1 MEYWDQTIA
10 WTVAIVVF
18 VILKPFWIK
27 KRRHFIFTGIL
38 FFSPTPIYYSNIT
51 GHVSL
56 WPLLGALPAYVTSWA
71 LLDMWLYYL
80 LPSVIITGLV
90 LWAIAI
96 WRKI

>member
-1 MEYWDQTIA
+1 MESYDHI
-10 WTVAIVVF
+10 IVWAATALVF
-18 VILKPFWIK
+18 VMLKQFWIK
-27 KRRHFIFTGIL
+27 KRSYFIVTGIL

-56 WPLLGALPAYVTSWA
+56 WPLLDALPAYVTSWA
-71 LLDMWLYYL
+71 VLDMWLYYL